1 MRTASIPVRVA
12 NTQRE
17 TGSAR
22 MTGAS
27 EIYRSSSG
35 DVWTLVQDRDRLVV
49 QHVGNPSSGGHV
61 TETEIDAFLKQTGE
75 RPEAQALLRLI
86 ATRTESG
93 ITSVAQK
100 SA

>member
-1 MRTASIPVRVA
+1 MAGNR
-12 NTQRE
+12 
-17 TGSAR
+17 
-22 MTGAS
+22 

-61 TETEIDAFLKQTGE
+61 TETEVAAFLTQTGD

-86 ATRTESG
+86 ATRSESE
-93 ITSVAQK
+93 ITSVEQK